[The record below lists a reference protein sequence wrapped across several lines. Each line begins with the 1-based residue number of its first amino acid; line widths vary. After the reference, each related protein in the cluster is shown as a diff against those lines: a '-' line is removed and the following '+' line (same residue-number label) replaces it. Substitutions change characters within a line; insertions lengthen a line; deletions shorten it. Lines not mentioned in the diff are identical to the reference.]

1 MGSHQS
7 FESLLQAKI
16 QILSSEDI
24 SIQSLP
30 KEEQEK
36 VWESLLSISPQ
47 QFASNSKVQIMQ
59 VVQQLLDGIGKF
71 LFIVF
76 VYFVSFILFL
86 LC

>member
-59 VVQQLLDGIGKF
+59 VVQQLLDGIGKVLCSF
-71 LFIVF
+71 SLF
-76 VYFVSFILFL
+76 
-86 LC
+86 

>member
-7 FESLLQAKI
+7 FESLLQSKI

-47 QFASNSKVQIMQ
+47 QFASNSKAQIMQ
-59 VVQQLLDGIGKF
+59 VVQGLLDGIGITKF
-71 LFIVF
+71 IFLLFITQ
-76 VYFVSFILFL
+76 I
-86 LC
+86 